1 MLQSMR
7 KHSKGWLALFLF
19 GLLILS
25 FAAWGIGDMF
35 RGGGQSQ
42 EVAEVGDLTI
52 TIQAFNRDLQR
63 EMRRLQPL
71 FNGQLDTAQA
81 REFGV
86 FDQVL
91 SGMVLRTLIELG
103 AREAGVMVSDE
114 AIRGRIRT
122 APAFQNEQGEF
133 DRARFDRAVFNSGL
147 GEGGYLAELRRALAR
162 EQVAGAV
169 IAGSA
174 APDGLLDPLYQ
185 YREERRVA
193 GVIPVTRDDVG
204 DIEPPD
210 GATLDAYHR
219 EHGEDF
225 MAPELRALTVVTLMT
240 ETLADEIAVSDD
252 RLRQDYEA
260 RIAEFEEPERRALE
274 QMLLPDAESAE
285 RAYGLIQEGR
295 DFAAVAE
302 EVAGMPP
309 LPLGPVERGL
319 IEGQEPALAE
329 AVFGAEVGEVPPP
342 VESPLGW
349 HVVRVTAIEPAVL
362 HSFEEVRDDLARA
375 AALDEAADAIYDLSN
390 QLDDELAGGAGLEV
404 AAASLNLPVRII
416 EDIDP
421 AGRDAAGE
429 PIPDLPQAGS
439 EFLEAAF
446 STLAGEESLLTEVG
460 TKGYFI
466 LRVDG
471 VTPPAIRSLAT
482 IRDQVEAAWMEEAR
496 DAAAKARAEEL
507 FDQVK
512 LGGNAEA
519 VAAVNGL
526 RFERTA
532 PFTRGEPDAAHG
544 ITEALAGEI
553 FALYPGEATMAPSAD
568 GYLIARLES
577 IEAADPTSNRDAVE
591 ELRAQLR
598 EAIENDLMTQFQGA
612 LMNRYPVSINRATF
626 DQFM

>member
-25 FAAWGIGDMF
+25 FAAWGVGDMF

-52 TIQAFNRDLQR
+52 SIQAFNRDLQR

-103 AREAGVMVSDE
+103 AREAGITVSDE
-114 AIRGRIRT
+114 AIRGRIRN
-122 APAFQNEQGEF
+122 APAFQNEQGDF

-169 IAGSA
+169 TAGSA
-174 APDGLLDPLYQ
+174 APNALLDPLFQ

-193 GVIPVTRDDVG
+193 GVIPVTRDDVD
-204 DIEPPD
+204 DIDPPD
-210 GATLDAYHR
+210 GAALDAYHR

-225 MAPELRALTVVTLMT
+225 MAPELRALTVVTLLT
-240 ETLADEIAVSDD
+240 ESLADEIAVSDD

-260 RIAEFEEPERRALE
+260 RIAEFEDPERRTLE

-302 EVAGMPP
+302 EIAGLPP
-309 LPLGPVERGL
+309 LSLGPFERGL
-319 IEGQEPALAE
+319 IERQEPALAE

-349 HVVRVTAIEPAVL
+349 HVLRVTAIEPSVL

-390 QLDDELAGGAGLEV
+390 QLDDELAGGGALEV

-416 EDIDP
+416 EDIDVT
-421 AGRDAAGE
+421 GRDAAGE

-446 STLAGEESLLTEVG
+446 STLAGEESLLIEVG
-460 TKGYFI
+460 TKGYFL

-471 VTPPAIRSLAT
+471 VTPPAIRSLAA
-482 IRDQVEAAWMEEAR
+482 IRDQVEAAWMAEAR
-496 DAAAKARAEEL
+496 DAAAKTRAEAL

-512 LGGNAEA
+512 LGGNAE
-519 VAAVNGL
+519 VLAAVNGL
-526 RFERTA
+526 RFERTT
-532 PFTRGEPDAAHG
+532 PFTRGEPDAARG
-544 ITEALAGEI
+544 ITEALAQDI
-553 FALYPGEATMAPSAD
+553 FALYPGEATLAPSAD

-577 IEAADPTSNRDAVE
+577 IEAADPSSNRDAVD